1 MYADCVPE
9 KNISNQLDIPAV
21 TLFDRFSNTERM
33 LAACYI
39 CIMCVCVSCVFLDGE
54 GSRVFAS
61 AALVVTWLTTYLTCY
76 SHRLTS
82 FCEPLSPPHTCHTGL
97 KNV

>member
-21 TLFDRFSNTERM
+21 TLFDHFSNTERM
-33 LAACYI
+33 LVACYI
-39 CIMCVCVSCVFLDGE
+39 CIMCMCVSCVFLDGE

-61 AALVVTWLTTYLTCY
+61 SALVVTWLTTYLTCY